1 MSSSEARTRF
11 AALASMVL
19 AVVAAAPLI
28 QADPAVPTAT
38 SAGDAAGGFELEVE
52 AWWVAPQ
59 NADIDYAFFD
69 DGGDLLSGG
78 EVRTLSWDRSSVPT
92 FRFGW
97 QFAGSGAPSFGV
109 RLWEFD
115 EETSAATGNHPGEIG
130 PLLMSPGF
138 QIDSMDSAE
147 GASRIRALAVDA
159 DIRWRLHTRD
169 RLGLEI
175 SAGLRLFRYE
185 QSVRVRYLRADGI
198 RDTIVESADARGL
211 GPVARAAL
219 SYDLSRRVSIRGGA
233 GVAMAVGEI
242 ESRTNETCEACLSGQ
257 TVGAQILRPGSSRTF
272 LQWSGDLGVEWA
284 LPGGWSV
291 SASYAFQHWSGVA
304 SRDRFVDVLSTNTAV
319 REERDVAFEG
329 FLLGAKVR
337 FY

>member
-1 MSSSEARTRF
+1 MSSTEARTRF
-11 AALASMVL
+11 AALAAFGL
-19 AVVAAAPLI
+19 AVVAAAPVI

-38 SAGDAAGGFELEVE
+38 SAGAAAGGFEVQVE

-59 NADIDYAFFD
+59 NADLDYAFFD

-78 EVRTLSWDRSSVPT
+78 EVRTQSWDRSSVPA

-97 QFAGSGAPSFGV
+97 QFAGNGAPSFGV

-115 EETSAATGNHPGEIG
+115 EETAAATGDHPGEIG

-138 QIDSMDSAE
+138 QIDSVDSAE
-147 GASRIRALAVDA
+147 AASRLRALAVDA
-159 DIRWRLHTRD
+159 DFLWRLHPLD
-169 RLGLEI
+169 RVGLEI

-198 RDTIVESADARGL
+198 RDTIIERTDARGL

-219 SYDLSRRVSIRGGA
+219 SYDISRRVMIRGGV

-242 ESRTNETCEACLSGQ
+242 ESRTNETCEECLSGQ
-257 TVGAQILRPGSSRTF
+257 TVGAQVLRPATSRTF
-272 LQWSGDLGVEWA
+272 LQWSGELGVEWA
-284 LPGGWSV
+284 LPSGWSV
-291 SASYAFQHWSGVA
+291 SAGYALQHWSGVA
-304 SRDRFVDVLSTNTAV
+304 SRDRFVDVLSTNTSV
-319 REERDVAFEG
+319 REERDAVFEG